1 MDISPQKEMWTV
13 FKKLTVYAVVI
24 IIFILILL
32 IFIKF

>member
-13 FKKLTVYAVVI
+13 FKKLTVYATVI
-24 IIFILILL
+24 IIAVLLLL